1 MGLSLPAEDAKARRA
16 CAVLPDCIPQGAG
29 AGDIAPA
36 AMATDSGIPRTITH
50 PHTTRNVGRKKR
62 YRPWISVNLQWRVLG
77 GRIVLG
83 CLFNSA
89 KALL

>member
-77 GRIVLG
+77 GGIVLG